1 MKTKL
6 SLLFL
11 FVFTCSVGFSQEVRK
26 SQPDSLIKLVS
37 DAWGRHFFYTV
48 GSQVQSPY
56 DIRMRLLSYDPSAV
70 EYRAGRKDLTWGMG
84 LASASGIAGFAGG
97 VIFISNSVNSTKL
110 DPSGYGFIHTH
121 PNQTAGYILT
131 GTAVVML
138 TVAIIDLVKGSGHLK
153 KSFWLYNVRF
163 Q

>member
-11 FVFTCSVGFSQEVRK
+11 LMLSCSVAFSQEIRK
-26 SQPDSLIKLVS
+26 SQPDSLIKLVP

-48 GSQVQSPY
+48 GGQVQSPY

-70 EYRAGRKDLTWGMG
+70 EYRAGRKDLIWGIS
-84 LASASGIAGFAGG
+84 LSSASGIAGFAAA
-97 VIFISNSVNSTKL
+97 VIFANNSVNSTKL

-131 GTAVVML
+131 GAAVGML
-138 TVAIIDLVKGSGHLK
+138 TVGIIDLVKGSGHLK
-153 KSFWLYNVRF
+153 KSFWLYNMRF